1 MKTTVV
7 HPMDTE
13 GDPDLACEVLSLTT
27 EKHAPNLVSALLHP
41 TGRKTMGKPIS
52 ASEYKYYLPSL
63 SGI

>member
-13 GDPDLACEVLSLTT
+13 GDPDLECEALALTM

-41 TGRKTMGKPIS
+41 TGRKTTGKQIS
-52 ASEYKYYLPSL
+52 AS
-63 SGI
+63 